1 MSRFAPSP
9 RRHDAVWI
17 LIPFLLP
24 VGLWALGRAPAA
36 RPQRLL
42 EWIAALAMIP
52 VGSLLVILS
61 ESRRN
66 RGMWNADR
74 AMEPAHARKRLA
86 ILLFVAL
93 VIFAAG
99 RSAAPLQ
106 VLFLAYFAMSIF
118 GLWVRPGTLEGDWC
132 HITLGRPSWLDYL
145 ALTKPGLNAMVLV
158 SVVMGFYLGSPGAL
172 AWSQLAPTL
181 AGVGLL
187 AGASATFNQFAE
199 RVQDSMMPRTA
210 RRPIPSGRVAPRA
223 AVRFGAAL
231 ALAGMAIL
239 ALTVNLT
246 TAWLATFSFAIYV
259 VVYTPLKRRG
269 ALATLAGAVS
279 GALPPLL
286 GWFGAGGALTPGVLV
301 LFSILYLWQIPH
313 FLAIVWKYREQ
324 YRAAGF
330 QLYGV
335 LDPSGHATGL
345 QALLY
350 ATALLPVSLM
360 MTWHGLAGPAY
371 LLGAFALGV
380 SLLGFSL
387 AFAWHPAPA
396 PTRRLFIA
404 SIAYL
409 PLLLLFMVLDKWLG
423 Y

>member
-1 MSRFAPSP
+1 MSRITESS

-17 LIPFLLP
+17 LIPLVMP
-24 VGLWALGRAPAA
+24 VGLFALGRVPAA
-36 RPQRLL
+36 QPDRLL
-42 EWIAALAMIP
+42 KWLAALLLIP
-52 VGSLLVILS
+52 AGALLM
-61 ESRRN
+61 N
-66 RGMWNADR
+66 
-74 AMEPAHARKRLA
+74 LA
-86 ILLFVAL
+86 ILRRNCGMWCADQPLAPARVLKNMAL
-93 VIFAAG
+93 LLMLSLGILCLG
-99 RSAAPLQ
+99 RSTAPLQ
-106 VLFLAYFAMSIF
+106 VLFLATFAALLF
-118 GLWVRPGTLEGDWC
+118 GTWVRASLPDGDWC
-132 HITLGRPSWLDYL
+132 NITLGRTSWLDYL

-158 SVVMGFYLGSPGAL
+158 SVVMGFYLGSPGPLGWGRL
-172 AWSQLAPTL
+172 ACTL

-199 RVQDSMMPRTA
+199 RAQDSRMLRTA
-210 RRPIPSGRVAPRA
+210 RRPLPSGRVAAQA

-239 ALTVNLT
+239 ALTVNLA
-246 TAWLATFSFAIYV
+246 TAWLATFSFAIYLIL
-259 VVYTPLKRRG
+259 YTPLKRRVD
-269 ALATLAGAVS
+269 LATLAGAVS

-301 LFSILYLWQIPH
+301 LFGTLYLWQIPH

-330 QLYGV
+330 RLYGV
-335 LDPSGHATGL
+335 LDESGGATGL

-360 MTWHGLAGPAY
+360 MAWHGLAGPAY
-371 LLGAFALGV
+371 LMGAFALGI
-380 SLLGFSL
+380 SLIVFCV
-387 AFAWHPAPA
+387 AFAAHPAPG

-404 SIAYL
+404 TIAYL

-423 Y
+423 